1 MQLCNSFAN
10 YGMSAILVCGS
21 TGRLGF
27 TQENAAQLVSL
38 YSAVSILTG
47 IIGSYV
53 ADRVLGPR
61 KALGLARSVQ
71 AVAYLCLAIP
81 FLGVY
86 GYVASQALLCLGT
99 MPFRTKLGSIDR
111 KNV

>member
-1 MQLCNSFAN
+1 
-10 YGMSAILVCGS
+10 MSAILVYYLYAAAPEG
-21 TGRLGF
+21 LGF

-81 FLGVY
+81 FWV
-86 GYVASQALLCLGT
+86 C
-99 MPFRTKLGSIDR
+99 MDM
-111 KNV
+111 